1 MAVNRVLEFTQNAR
15 TQLLALQQQVDEIF
29 SGQIRDRSTLI
40 QVKEQLESFTEQIQ
54 ARLNQRTATG
64 TLGRELN
71 QMVAQGRQLFRT
83 VEAYTRK
90 VAGEL
95 QGERNRT
102 GTDTVALRQAVAA
115 RATGVVHETGDAAA
129 RRAVATQVDAPVHV
143 PGPDAANPSADQ
155 IDSILET
162 LGFQVGADGEW
173 VSPRSP
179 FPINPQQIL
188 ASSGRPG

>member
-1 MAVNRVLEFTQNAR
+1 MAVNRVSEFTQNAR

-64 TLGRELN
+64 ALGRELN

-115 RATGVVHETGDAAA
+115 RATGAVHETGDAVA
-129 RRAVATQVDAPVHV
+129 RRAVARSRGRAVAKRPRK
-143 PGPDAANPSADQ
+143 S
-155 IDSILET
+155 
-162 LGFQVGADGEW
+162 VGASCAG
-173 VSPRSP
+173 VRGGRLGP
-179 FPINPQQIL
+179 
-188 ASSGRPG
+188 ASVRGGP